1 MEATNA
7 EPLLKWPHG
16 GTLWQETMAAI
27 WNDHRVRPIEKT
39 ASGEFYDWA
48 YEGGEPPMTQEE
60 ARRLAPALDE
70 AIRKTA
76 AEYEPS
82 EFLLRILNYELNA
95 VVREI
100 AGRIPD
106 DQREKLADAMKAA
119 TRAASG
125 R

>member
-1 MEATNA
+1 MEATKT
-7 EPLLKWPHG
+7 EPLLKWPHA
-16 GTLWQETMAAI
+16 GTLWQEAMAAI
-27 WNDHRVRPIEKT
+27 WNAYRVSGEDG
-39 ASGEFYDWA
+39 ASGEFQDWA
-48 YEGGEPPMTQEE
+48 YEGGDPPMTQEE
-60 ARRLAPALDE
+60 AGRLAPALDE

-119 TRAASG
+119 TRATSG

>member
-7 EPLLKWPHG
+7 EPLLKWPHA
-16 GTLWQETMAAI
+16 GTLWQEAMAAI
-27 WNDHRVRPIEKT
+27 WNAYCVSGEDR
-39 ASGEFYDWA
+39 ASGEFRDWA
-48 YEGGEPPMTQEE
+48 YEGGDPPMTQEE
-60 ARRLAPALDE
+60 ACRLAPALDE
-70 AIRKTA
+70 AIRRAA

-82 EFLLRILNYELNA
+82 ESLLRILNYELNA